1 MKKIRPIKNTWYNWL
16 IDYIPE
22 PIRKSVCD
30 FKNKIVS
37 LFETNTRKQ
46 MVYGREKKL
55 RKLRKQNIKKPFIYQ
70 KWKKIKDRI
79 IRDTQRLF
87 ETKEKEEKKESDKR
101 KNQSERLINDR
112 TIC

>member
-46 MVYGREKKL
+46 TVYGKEKKL

-79 IRDTQRLF
+79 IEILRDFLKQKKKKKKRNQ
-87 ETKEKEEKKESDKR
+87 TKGKTKVKD
-101 KNQSERLINDR
+101 
-112 TIC
+112 